1 MEDFILQ
8 SYEELQRQA
17 DRERWTVATAEFSP
31 AQLQAIFKR
40 LRYAAIRVENRNDRI
55 SIEVRNMTSN
65 SYRNRWL
72 RYRNHGYRLTDF
84 DVYEYRGGYRY
95 ADV

>member
-31 AQLQAIFKR
+31 AQLQAISKR
-40 LRYAAIRVENRNDRI
+40 LRYAAIRVQVAARKLGKTMPYR
-55 SIEVRNMTSN
+55 IEVAHASN
-65 SYRNRWL
+65 LGPASREVGSL
-72 RYRNHGYRLTDF
+72 
-84 DVYEYRGGYRY
+84 
-95 ADV
+95 